1 MPGRRQVRCAPQAL
15 EAGPKISTRTKAP
28 SGDSPRRRRSV
39 RPGPRCGSRFAG
51 GHASPAPP
59 GVLGRIVFL
68 YHHEVSRT
76 RAVEASAA
84 HGDLPIRLCGR
95 MMIPASALER
105 QKPRDPGQVGGRQ
118 DELSSRQHWR
128 NPFLSARTSRG
139 VLLPLQSILVKAFR
153 VGLSRPAL
161 PRPQLA
167 GAARSLEPA
176 PQALFTRFLINSAS
190 ARLSRAEGRL
200 RLEPVAESELEY
212 HN

>member
-95 MMIPASALER
+95 MMIPASALESR
-105 QKPRDPGQVGGRQ
+105 SRETPVRSAAVRMNCRRVNIGVIPSCPPVLPVESCYPYRVS
-118 DELSSRQHWR
+118 SSR
-128 NPFLSARTSRG
+128 PFGSVCR
-139 VLLPLQSILVKAFR
+139 
-153 VGLSRPAL
+153 AL
-161 PRPQLA
+161 RCP
-167 GAARSLEPA
+167 GRSLQEPLDPLNPRHGPSSPASSSTA
-176 PQALFTRFLINSAS
+176 PRHACPGR
-190 ARLSRAEGRL
+190 RAGSDSN
-200 RLEPVAESELEY
+200 P
-212 HN
+212 